1 MSSDWLQVS
10 LRAGFLPS
18 CHWLYFSIHIS
29 YFSHLRKHLW
39 YSLSQLQLVPPQLQA
54 GYKPHYSVQDIYQK
68 PYSESDLQQLSNSKL
83 WKCRWIPR
91 FFWFKSC
98 ECPPCFPLFMV
109 LFTTRAPNSHPTRPV
124 GIFRASQVPRQR
136 SPGTSGPSLRSP
148 SPDGMFPTD
157 TWMPPGFAQ
166 KFGRILEKH
175 LQIWWDKPEKPLK
188 FRDNPSNFMVLR
200 HCFPMQQLKC
210 LISL

>member
-83 WKCRWIPR
+83 WKCRWIPL
-91 FFWFKSC
+91 FFGLNHVNVPHVSHFSW
-98 ECPPCFPLFMV
+98 CFSLPG
-109 LFTTRAPNSHPTRPV
+109 HPTPIQLAPSEFSELRRCHGSV
-124 GIFRASQVPRQR
+124 HRVPAGRVSEVLHLTECFQR
-136 SPGTSGPSLRSP
+136 TPG
-148 SPDGMFPTD
+148 
-157 TWMPPGFAQ
+157 W
-166 KFGRILEKH
+166 H
-175 LQIWWDKPEKPLK
+175 LALLK
-188 FRDNPSNFMVLR
+188 NLGEF
-200 HCFPMQQLKC
+200 
-210 LISL
+210 